1 MPISLT
7 ANFPFYQEKIK
18 QELMGFKTIGL
29 GEMDAVKLMDRV
41 DVKYVIPLPI
51 LTQILKQASPH
62 YQVLSIDNKLI
73 APYETLYYDTEN
85 LDLYHLHQAGKL
97 NRHKVRFR
105 KYINTGASYF
115 ELKLKNNKR
124 RTLKTRIATK
134 LDSEY
139 KLNQDSL
146 AFIEED
152 NQLLVKDL
160 NAKIWVNYSRITLVS
175 METMERITLDLDL
188 TFKNQNAEKKYEK
201 VVIVEVKQ
209 SKTRQ
214 SPITD
219 IFKKYNFRQ
228 GSISKYCLGIM
239 SLFPETK
246 QNRFKSKFLYL
257 NKLISQYEHFTNSN

>member
-1 MPISLT
+1 MPINQT
-7 ANFPFYQEKIK
+7 ANFAFFKEKIEK
-18 QELMGFKTIGL
+18 ELIGFETIGL
-29 GEMDAVKLMDRV
+29 AEMDAVKLMDRV

-51 LTQILKQASPH
+51 LTQILKQASSY
-62 YQVLSIDNKLI
+62 YQVLSIDSKLI
-73 APYETLYYDTEN
+73 APYETLYYDTEK

-105 KYINTGASYF
+105 KYLNTGASYF

-124 RTLKTRIATK
+124 RTLKTRIATT

-139 KLNQDSL
+139 KLNEDSL
-146 AFIEED
+146 AFIKED
-152 NQLLVKDL
+152 NLLLVKGLD
-160 NAKIWVNYSRITLVS
+160 AKIWVNYSRITLVS
-175 METMERITLDLDL
+175 IETKERITLDLDL
-188 TFKNQNAEKKYEK
+188 TFKNENSEKKYEK
-201 VVIVEVKQ
+201 EVKQ

-219 IFKKYNFRQ
+219 IFKKYNLRQ

-246 QNRFKSKFLYL
+246 QNRFKSKFLHL
-257 NKLISQYEHFTNSN
+257 NKVIRQYEYFTNIN